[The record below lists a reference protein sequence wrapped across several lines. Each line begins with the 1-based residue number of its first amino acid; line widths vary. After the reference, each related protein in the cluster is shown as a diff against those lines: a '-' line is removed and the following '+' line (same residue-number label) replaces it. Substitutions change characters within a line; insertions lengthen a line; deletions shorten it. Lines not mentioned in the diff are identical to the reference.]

1 MSQGVLD
8 ARRSDKMTQQAK
20 SNRVKSCSGSRRLP
34 CCTSQ
39 AEDSSTREG
48 KAQSSCETEGIAPLI
63 QTGVSTRAWKEVWD
77 YVW

>member
-39 AEDSSTREG
+39 VEDSSTREG